1 VLPIIYFE
9 ATYDIFPMQQS
20 RHKHVAMFRFK
31 RRRLTVE
38 GRVAAAGP
46 IFNGSN
52 TKVSYS
58 HGKE

>member
-1 VLPIIYFE
+1 MLPIIYFE

-38 GRVAAAGP
+38 GRVAGGGGGGWRGGAVFKRG
-46 IFNGSN
+46 
-52 TKVSYS
+52 
-58 HGKE
+58 